1 MEMNN
6 QKITNAEN
14 AKETSQTQGWS
25 ISSVLSSLDEPITG
39 REVRTIC
46 KILQDT
52 DNDMYILES
61 DFCRLKGISKSKLYD
76 LQKIGFLDRGF
87 FPASRGLRYGKRRI
101 NKFFNLDSGIIEI
114 PDDYTKPNPLPS
126 IQNPINGGKKAVR
139 IPRRI
144 IENLVRGTYELS
156 VHTQVPTKI
165 DFQRIAEIFKKP
177 RTLTSWGEVLFLPAR
192 TVQQKTNKG
201 DSQW

>member
-6 QKITNAEN
+6 PKIANAEN

-52 DNDMYILES
+52 DNDMYISES
-61 DFCRLKGISKSKLYD
+61 EFCLLKGISESKFYD
-76 LQKIGFLDRGF
+76 LRKRGFLDRAF
-87 FPASRGLRYGKRRI
+87 YPASRGLRYGKRLI
-101 NKFFNLDSGIIEI
+101 NKFFNLDSGLIEI
-114 PDDYTKPNPLPS
+114 PDDYIKPNPLPS
-126 IQNPINGGKKAVR
+126 IQNSIKASGKKAVK

-144 IENLVRGTYELS
+144 IENLVRSTYES
-156 VHTQVPTKI
+156 AHTQVPTKI
-165 DFQRIAEIFKKP
+165 DFQRMAEIFKKP
-177 RTLTSWGEVLFLPAR
+177 YIPLTSWGKVLFLPAR
-192 TVQQKTNKG
+192 TAQQQKTKRI
-201 DSQW
+201 